1 MSFIVTFVPMK
12 TDIQNLK
19 DIKILVDSFYGEVQR
34 DTLIGGVFH
43 GAIKDWPTHLQKMYT
58 FWQTILLGEHTY
70 HGSPFPPHAEMP
82 IDSTHFERWLN
93 LWHKTVDTHFEGEL
107 AEEAKWRARKMAEIF
122 LSKITYFK
130 NESKI
135 K

>member
-1 MSFIVTFVPMK
+1 MK

-19 DIKILVDSFYGEVQR
+19 DIKVLVDSFYGEVQR
-34 DTLIGGVFH
+34 DTLIGGIFH

-58 FWQTILLGEHTY
+58 FWQTILLREHTY
-70 HGSPFPPHAEMP
+70 HGSPFPPHAKMP

-93 LWHKTVDTHFEGEL
+93 LWRKTVDTHFEGKL
-107 AEEAKWRARKMAEIF
+107 AEEAKWRGEKMAEIF

-130 NESKI
+130 NENKI